1 MVTKLKNLIINDSK
15 AKFILL
21 LLLFLLVSI
30 LFEAVYDLNN
40 NFSNINYYYRE
51 FALPYFYF
59 FGTPVHL
66 SKVELEFVCIGI
78 ILSSF
83 LLTILCFTLYK
94 KNKQTKV
101 KFLEN
106 VISLFSKVKI
116 ELTLILTLI
125 LLTLRFHA
133 FTSNKIFYNTN
144 LIIYNFIII
153 SIVYIIYENI
163 KYNNYNLKDMSIT
176 YVFFSNL
183 LSMYNKKT
191 INKKL
196 AIVFLISIA
205 VQAIIQYLVLIFFMY
220 IYYAEAIAIVILF
233 TLVNTV
239 FHFYIY
245 NFLSVKFNY
254 INNISKNIKNIENGN
269 LKYKLEVIGDDE
281 ISTLAKSINNIT
293 GGLETAVDANIKNE
307 RMKAELI
314 TNVSHDLKTPLT
326 SILSYVDML
335 KNNDFDRETIND
347 YINILDK
354 KSQRLKLLIDD
365 IFEASKLSSGDVEF
379 NITKT
384 DIRELLIQSIVEF
397 EDKIQNS
404 SLDFIIETPEY
415 AVFTM
420 IDGKKTWRVF
430 ENLICNILKYSMPNT
445 RVYIDMFIKE
455 ENIILTFKNI
465 SNDKLNLKP
474 EELIE
479 RFRRGDISRKTDGSG
494 LGLSIAQNIIKLE
507 NAHMEII
514 IDADLFK
521 VMLTFRRVT

>member
-1 MVTKLKNLIINDSK
+1 
-15 AKFILL
+15 
-21 LLLFLLVSI
+21 
-30 LFEAVYDLNN
+30 
-40 NFSNINYYYRE
+40 
-51 FALPYFYF
+51 
-59 FGTPVHL
+59 
-66 SKVELEFVCIGI
+66 
-78 ILSSF
+78 
-83 LLTILCFTLYK
+83 
-94 KNKQTKV
+94 
-101 KFLEN
+101 
-106 VISLFSKVKI
+106 
-116 ELTLILTLI
+116 
-125 LLTLRFHA
+125 
-133 FTSNKIFYNTN
+133 
-144 LIIYNFIII
+144 
-153 SIVYIIYENI
+153 
-163 KYNNYNLKDMSIT
+163 
-176 YVFFSNL
+176 
-183 LSMYNKKT
+183 
-191 INKKL
+191 
-196 AIVFLISIA
+196 
-205 VQAIIQYLVLIFFMY
+205 MY

-281 ISTLAKSINNIT
+281 ISTLAKSINNIK

-365 IFEASKLSSGDVEF
+365 IFEASKLSSGDVKF

-445 RVYIDMFIKE
+445 RV
-455 ENIILTFKNI
+455 
-465 SNDKLNLKP
+465 
-474 EELIE
+474 
-479 RFRRGDISRKTDGSG
+479 
-494 LGLSIAQNIIKLE
+494 
-507 NAHMEII
+507 
-514 IDADLFK
+514 
-521 VMLTFRRVT
+521 